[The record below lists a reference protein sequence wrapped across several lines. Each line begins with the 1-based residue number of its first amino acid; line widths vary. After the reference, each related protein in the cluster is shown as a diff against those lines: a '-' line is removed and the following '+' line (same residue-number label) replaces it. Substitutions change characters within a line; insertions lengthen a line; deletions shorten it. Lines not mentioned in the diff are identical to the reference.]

1 MVDRKSTIPAQ
12 SCGDCPL
19 LGTKWGIAVMNNWTR
34 SIAVACLGATSFV
47 ALPTVAEAGI
57 GDLLVAPT
65 RVVLDGRKGAE
76 VILNNIGDDAATYRV
91 SIEFRRMTES
101 GDLVDVATPTDQDVK
116 AEDMIVYAPRK
127 VTLAPHEPQAIRIA
141 ARAPEGL
148 PDGEYRVH
156 MLFRAIPPATPIA
169 QPAGEAVKGVQFK
182 LTPVYGVTI
191 PVIVRLGNLQ
201 ATAAIANVHLETAN
215 SPVAPPVKPGTVPSP
230 LLVEPSTAPS
240 SGLRVALDLMR
251 QGTRSTYGE
260 VRVMKAG
267 IKEPIADAKGIAVYT
282 EVGKRHVTLTI
293 PETYKSVA
301 TGRVT
306 VQYVETFD
314 DGNQLLAETQA
325 VLR

>member
-1 MVDRKSTIPAQ
+1 MSF
-12 SCGDCPL
+12 
-19 LGTKWGIAVMNNWTR
+19 WTR
-34 SIAVACLGATSFV
+34 SIVAACLGAASLTV
-47 ALPTVAEAGI
+47 MPTAADAGI

-76 VILNNIGDDAATYRV
+76 VILNNIGDEPATYRV
-91 SIEFRRMTES
+91 SIEFRRMTEA
-101 GDLVDVATPTDQDVK
+101 GDLVDVTTPTDADNK
-116 AEDMIVYAPRK
+116 AEDMIVYSPRK

-156 MLFRAIPPATPIA
+156 MLFRAIPPAVPVT
-169 QPAGEAVKGVQFK
+169 QPVGEAPKGVQFK

-191 PVIVRLGNLQ
+191 PIIVRLGSLQ
-201 ATAAIANVHLETAN
+201 ATAAIANVHLEAGN
-215 SPVAPPVKPGTVPSP
+215 GQPR
-230 LLVEPSTAPS
+230 VE
-240 SGLRVALDLMR
+240 LDLTR

-260 VRVMKAG
+260 VRVLKAG
-267 IKEPIADAKGIAVYT
+267 VKDPIAMAKGIAVYT
-282 EVGKRHVTLTI
+282 EVNKRHVSLAVADQ
-293 PETYKSVA
+293 YKAVA
-301 TGRVT
+301 SGPVT